1 MSDRIKN
8 GIVILVATSW
18 AVCVVITPLV
28 VHGYKA
34 DPVINVAFTTV
45 LGFIFLANKDK
56 EKKK

>member
-8 GIVILVATSW
+8 GIIVLVATSW
-18 AVCVVITPLV
+18 AICVVIAPLLV
-28 VHGYKA
+28 RDYKA

-45 LGFIFLANKDK
+45 LGVMFLTKDK